1 MIERLNQISL
11 SDFIELSCGNYN
23 CLLSDSE
30 SVSDDELKK
39 IASKLITDYRNISN
53 PTAMKALIIEKEDL
67 VKEQSKLLSLRICQ
81 TLISINCYEDVR
93 DILALLDIDIR
104 RMNNEQLQSKIDYM
118 IHSALFMLK
127 RNNEIRQEEYKVTKS
142 TPEEIRSSFDS
153 EIAFLMTFFK
163 MNIDVYKTNAAVY
176 ANIVHQA
183 DIEIS
188 LKRRST

>member
-93 DILALLDIDIR
+93 DILALLDVDIR

>member
-81 TLISINCYEDVR
+81 TFISINCYEDVR
-93 DILALLDIDIR
+93 DILALLDVDIR

>member
-53 PTAMKALIIEKEDL
+53 PTAMKALIFEKEDL

-81 TLISINCYEDVR
+81 TFISINCYEDVR
-93 DILALLDIDIR
+93 DILALLDVDIR

-163 MNIDVYKTNAAVY
+163 MNIDMYKTNAAVY